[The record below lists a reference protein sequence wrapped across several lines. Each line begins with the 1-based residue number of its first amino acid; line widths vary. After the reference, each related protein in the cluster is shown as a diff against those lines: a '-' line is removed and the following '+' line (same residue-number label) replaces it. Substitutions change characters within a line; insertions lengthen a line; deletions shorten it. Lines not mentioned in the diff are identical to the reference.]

1 MTQES
6 NADLYNCK
14 VVYTNKFN
22 RTEPSQMQYTLVL
35 LLIFVVMQFQQNLG
49 INQKASKAKTKH
61 LPSSP
66 KMLPL

>member
-1 MTQES
+1 MQTCTIVK
-6 NADLYNCK
+6 LFTL
-14 VVYTNKFN
+14 TNLIEQYPHKCS
-22 RTEPSQMQYTLVL
+22 TPSLL